1 MKLTDFYSEIADIK
15 GEPQIIDGL
24 PIWPIKLFDTEQTSL
39 LYLLFVKDKAELID
53 DTFMPF
59 VGVQKSYK
67 ASYLK
72 ALLYQLKSQFLYD

>member
-24 PIWPIKLFDTEQTSL
+24 PIWPVKLFDTEQTSL

-59 VGVQKSYK
+59 VGVQN
-67 ASYLK
+67 LIRR
-72 ALLYQLKSQFLYD
+72 LI